1 MLDYITKPGPGNI
14 QIFFRS
20 LLRFL
25 PESMKNVNTFLK
37 LCQLDNTVF
46 ASHMNPDFP
55 HVRTDALHRL
65 PVVRIVALLDKMKL
79 KTGGLFNLLRKCG
92 KCFVTVAEPE

>member
-14 QIFFRS
+14 QILFRR

-25 PESMKNVNTFLK
+25 LEGMKNVNTFCK

-46 ASHMNPDFP
+46 ASYMNPDFP
-55 HVRTDALHRL
+55 HVSTDALHRL
-65 PVVRIVALLDKMKL
+65 PVIRIMTLLDKMKL
-79 KTGGLFNLLRKCG
+79 KTGSLFNLPRKRG
-92 KCFVTVAEPE
+92 KCFIAIPDPE